1 MTCRICYEGPDLEQ
15 NNRLISV
22 CNCSGSTELVH
33 EECIKKWIIISK
45 KKQCEICHA
54 SWRNIELDFLKSA
67 ETNLECMPMLGIILG
82 SAVAAIHALILNFHT
97 NSLPLDYMSVILLT
111 LMANCIHVLLWGF
124 LKRLENDLYIKM
136 ALPTWMGI
144 FFPLSLGLEL
154 GGKNLYMATLPYAI
168 TLSVVFVLSL
178 LTYIKQNRNEDVPI
192 RTNSQTS
199 TPPNPFFEHTHGLE
213 IELVTE

>member
-67 ETNLECMPMLGIILG
+67 ETNLECMPLLGIILG
-82 SAVAAIHALILNFHT
+82 SAVAAIRSNIKFSHEFITTRLHVGYIAYSNGELHT
-97 NSLPLDYMSVILLT
+97 RV
-111 LMANCIHVLLWGF
+111 V
-124 LKRLENDLYIKM
+124 
-136 ALPTWMGI
+136 MGI
-144 FFPLSLGLEL
+144 FKKIRKRFVHKNGIANMDGNFFPS
-154 GGKNLYMATLPYAI
+154 I
-168 TLSVVFVLSL
+168 
-178 LTYIKQNRNEDVPI
+178 I
-192 RTNSQTS
+192 RPRT
-199 TPPNPFFEHTHGLE
+199 GR
-213 IELVTE
+213 